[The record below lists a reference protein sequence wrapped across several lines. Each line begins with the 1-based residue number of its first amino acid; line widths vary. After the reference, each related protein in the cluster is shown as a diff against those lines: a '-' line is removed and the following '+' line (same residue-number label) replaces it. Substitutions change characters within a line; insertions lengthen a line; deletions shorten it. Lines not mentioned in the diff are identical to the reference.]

1 MTELRQKYQE
11 FRDSCLIYGS
21 SEEIR
26 SRHKEILIS
35 FLKVF
40 ANEFYSQGWNDSVD
54 AIWIFDDVFYEIIK
68 ELK

>member
-1 MTELRQKYQE
+1 MIELKEKYQE

-40 ANEFYSQGWNDSVD
+40 ANEFYSWNDITD
-54 AIWIFDDVFYEIIK
+54 RRFNEIIK